1 MFKVKVGIIG
11 SGNSAL
17 TFVKALNY
25 RKEFDLV
32 AIGSRN
38 HWKAKQI
45 SKIYKKN
52 VLILSIQEVIE
63 SKDINLIIIC
73 LPGFIQPKIICD
85 SFKNNKNVI
94 CEKPMSIKLLDAEL
108 IYNNWKKYKKIGIVN
123 FCYNFIEEFKIFK
136 KILKKNKFKFHTI
149 YISWLFTNS
158 KNFHKNKWKKFMEN
172 GGGALY
178 NFASHILN
186 FLFPAGDKFKI
197 LSVNQF
203 HNKNN
208 KKYFDNFFHLLI
220 KKRLIYNINISSVV
234 SPNFGIK
241 FLATGERGSV
251 IMENYKSKS
260 PAGSFKI
267 ISLKQEKNSIKSRI
281 VHKGKYNIN
290 LTELY
295 LRTLDYF
302 LSIKKS
308 KKQQYP
314 LSIKEGYEN
323 IKLINQ
329 IRKFH
334 K

>member
-108 IYNNWKKYKKIGIVN
+108 IYNNWKKYKII
-123 FCYNFIEEFKIFK
+123 
-136 KILKKNKFKFHTI
+136 
-149 YISWLFTNS
+149 
-158 KNFHKNKWKKFMEN
+158 
-172 GGGALY
+172 AL
-178 NFASHILN
+178 L
-186 FLFPAGDKFKI
+186 
-197 LSVNQF
+197 LSVF
-203 HNKNN
+203 I
-208 KKYFDNFFHLLI
+208 LI
-220 KKRLIYNINISSVV
+220 KNRNIN
-234 SPNFGIK
+234 K
-241 FLATGERGSV
+241 
-251 IMENYKSKS
+251 
-260 PAGSFKI
+260 
-267 ISLKQEKNSIKSRI
+267 
-281 VHKGKYNIN
+281 HC
-290 LTELY
+290 
-295 LRTLDYF
+295 
-302 LSIKKS
+302 
-308 KKQQYP
+308 
-314 LSIKEGYEN
+314 
-323 IKLINQ
+323 
-329 IRKFH
+329 
-334 K
+334 